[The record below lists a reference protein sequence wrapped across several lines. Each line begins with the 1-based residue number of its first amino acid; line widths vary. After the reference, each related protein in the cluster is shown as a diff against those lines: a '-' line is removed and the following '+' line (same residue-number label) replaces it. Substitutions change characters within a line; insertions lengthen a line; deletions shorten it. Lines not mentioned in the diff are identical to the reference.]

1 MPIYS
6 WSRGLSWAFE
16 GTDPKQDTLE
26 LNHDTVM
33 FNILFSKPVKVEWVD
48 WNETFSER
56 WNMIVG
62 SAVNRR
68 ETNTLYPDALARRPK
83 KLLPRKKWLKK

>member
-1 MPIYS
+1 
-6 WSRGLSWAFE
+6 
-16 GTDPKQDTLE
+16 
-26 LNHDTVM
+26 M
-33 FNILFSKPVKVEWVD
+33 FNILFSKPVKVEWVE

-68 ETNTLYPDALARRPK
+68 DTNTLYPDALARRPK
-83 KLLPRKKWLKK
+83 YLLPRKKWLKK